1 MIVHIWPV
9 RSWIPAQA
17 RNIRPYRH
25 DARGVAVRAHLTK
38 VLGVLVWGERNSRPG
53 YDLLICC
60 HSELGDGFIVACYR
74 AFRQE
79 SEVEQRAPF
88 FINPSR
94 TPHGHSAN
102 VLFSPDPNRTVD
114 QIPGGLKGTGNE
126 PIV

>member
-53 YDLLICC
+53 YDLLEMLIARWG
-60 HSELGDGFIVACYR
+60 H
-74 AFRQE
+74 AFR
-79 SEVEQRAPF
+79 S
-88 FINPSR
+88 
-94 TPHGHSAN
+94 T
-102 VLFSPDPNRTVD
+102 
-114 QIPGGLKGTGNE
+114 
-126 PIV
+126 